1 MKIYTNIHN
10 KIGYRFA
17 KKNIIR
23 KDAWRLSVRERNVPK
38 CLMHVQSQCFVYYN
52 YCFLTLS
59 LTSSSSML
67 KVPNFKEKPH

>member
-23 KDAWRLSVRERNVPK
+23 KDAWRLSVVYVAFRVTI
-38 CLMHVQSQCFVYYN
+38 CLQGL
-52 YCFLTLS
+52 FLVKIPFRKS
-59 LTSSSSML
+59 
-67 KVPNFKEKPH
+67 

>member
-23 KDAWRLSVRERNVPK
+23 QDAWRLSVV
-38 CLMHVQSQCFVYYN
+38 
-52 YCFLTLS
+52 
-59 LTSSSSML
+59 L
-67 KVPNFKEKPH
+67 KMSFSIYIWVRD

>member
-23 KDAWRLSVRERNVPK
+23 KDAWRLSVVLKMSFSVNSFQEK
-38 CLMHVQSQCFVYYN
+38 KFYMHKNTSICIRTLKKVY
-52 YCFLTLS
+52 
-59 LTSSSSML
+59 SSCES
-67 KVPNFKEKPH
+67 